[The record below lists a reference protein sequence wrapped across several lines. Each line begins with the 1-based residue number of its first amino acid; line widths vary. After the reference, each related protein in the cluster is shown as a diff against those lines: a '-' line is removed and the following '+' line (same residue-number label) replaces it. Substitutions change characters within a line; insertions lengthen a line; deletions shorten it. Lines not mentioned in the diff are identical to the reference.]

1 MYTNTH
7 PGRVVL
13 RGWAAV
19 GALGAGAAGPVRQSQ
34 LLAQKVQLF
43 HPLKSG
49 FLSPQPTVGGEA
61 TSPGGTTAPLY

>member
-13 RGWAAV
+13 RGWATV

-49 FLSPQPTVGGEA
+49 FPSPQPTVGGEA